1 MKFIVIILTIL
12 LSYSSVCLSNENAE
26 NNTRNIEVGNKLFL
40 YLPGEPEFENVFE
53 VNKDGTILLPEI
65 GKVVVINKQ
74 VSQVEGELKTL
85 LSDIYVAMEDF
96 YVEVRS
102 RDIIINVLGYVNTP
116 SQVSIPFDGNIQMV
130 ISAAG
135 DLKPGAQ
142 LDRLQIRR
150 GEEVIE
156 FNYKAYLD
164 SGNSKLLP
172 KLKSADTVFVPVSP
186 LLGNVQ
192 IDFDAQT
199 LSASGDASDNS
210 AITLLGE
217 VHNPGSFSF
226 KEQMSVLDALMRAEG
241 VTRYADV
248 TKIRVINDK
257 TPIIFDLK
265 AYLDKPNN
273 DTMPRLKSG
282 STVYVPIMVDD
293 VNTTSRTV
301 YIMGEVQKPGAYEAA
316 DSTNFLDILAN
327 AGGPTRFAETRQIKI
342 LTPDGESIL
351 FDLQGYSE
359 GLTSVTVPDLN
370 PGDVIFVP
378 EKTDQN
384 EKSWL
389 KIPPKRA
396 IKIIGAITSPGR
408 YEWSTEMD
416 FTDLLAHAGGPTKG
430 ANINDIKI
438 VRNGDVTQRFD
449 LEKYTITDGQLT
461 LPQLIAGDTIIV
473 EELPVDPG
481 NNKSQWIRQESS
493 KSIYIMGQV
502 GSPGRYAFNDN
513 MHFIDILAAADGPNA
528 NADLRNIRIT
538 HRNGNTAR
546 VSKLDLALY
555 FETGDETLF
564 PHVLPGDTIFVPE
577 KDKDWLR
584 TPKEQV
590 VRIMGAVQKPG
601 RYTFNDTMSILD
613 ALAEAGGPSSSAL
626 IDKIVVV
633 NHSCC
638 KEQSRVFDLE
648 AFVKNP
654 NSVNLPVLRAGDTL
668 YVPDKGQDLLSQFRS
683 NFLDFV
689 TIIALVVGL

>member
-1 MKFIVIILTIL
+1 MRFIFAVFVFFFLV
-12 LSYSSVCLSNENAE
+12 SSSAFAE
-26 NNTRNIEVGNKLFL
+26 KADEPIVQAGNKLFL
-40 YLPGEPEFENVFE
+40 YVPGEVEFETTFE
-53 VNKDGTILLPEI
+53 VDKKGQINIPEVGQFQVGNKTVTQIEA
-65 GKVVVINKQ
+65 
-74 VSQVEGELKTL
+74 ELKPIL
-85 LSDIYVAMEDF
+85 AELFVAINDF
-96 YVEVRS
+96 YVELRS
-102 RDIIINVLGYVNTP
+102 RDIFINALGYVITP
-116 SQVSIPFDGNIQMV
+116 SQVSIPDDGNIQMV
-130 ISAAG
+130 IAKANG
-135 DLKPGAQ
+135 LRPGAQ

-150 GEEVIE
+150 KDEVIE

-164 SGNSKLLP
+164 SGDINLLP
-172 KLKSADTVFVPVSP
+172 KLKSEDTVFVPVSP

-199 LSASGDASDNS
+199 LSATGDASDNS
-210 AITLLGE
+210 AITMLGE

-226 KEQMSVLDALMRAEG
+226 KENMTLLDALMRAEG

-248 TKIRVINDK
+248 TKIRVIVDK
-257 TPIIFDLK
+257 APVIFDLK
-265 AYLDKPNN
+265 AYLDKPTDSN
-273 DTMPRLKSG
+273 MPLLKAG
-282 STVYVPIMVDD
+282 STIYVPIMVDD

-342 LTPDGESIL
+342 LTPAGESIL

-359 GLTSVTVPDLN
+359 GLTTAKVPDLN

-378 EKTDQN
+378 EKTDVN

-389 KIPPKRA
+389 KIPTKRA
-396 IKIIGAITSPGR
+396 IKIIGAIQSPGR
-408 YEWSTEMD
+408 YEWSDEMD

-430 ANINDIKI
+430 ANVNDIKI
-438 VRNGDVTQRFD
+438 LRNGDVTQRFD
-449 LEKYTITDGQLT
+449 LEKYTITNGEIA
-461 LPQLIAGDTIIV
+461 LPSLIAGDTIIV

-481 NNKSQWIRQESS
+481 DNKSQWIRQESS

-513 MHFIDILAAADGPNA
+513 MHFIDILAAADGPNGS
-528 NADLRNIRIT
+528 ADIRNIRVT
-538 HRNGNTAR
+538 HRNGNRAR
-546 VSKLDLALY
+546 VSKLDLAMY

-564 PHVLPGDTIFVPE
+564 PHVSPGDTIFIPE

-584 TPKEQV
+584 TPKERV

-601 RYTFNDTMSILD
+601 RYNFDDTMSILD
-613 ALAEAGGPSSSAL
+613 VLAEAGGPSSSAL

-638 KEQSRVFDLE
+638 KEQSRVFNLE
-648 AFVKNP
+648 EFIKSP
-654 NSVNLPVLRAGDTL
+654 NSANIPVLRAGDTL
-668 YVPDKGQDLLSQFRS
+668 YVPDKGQDLISQFKD
-683 NFLDFV
+683 NFLDFI
-689 TIIALVVGL
+689 TIIALVISL

>member
-1 MKFIVIILTIL
+1 MKQLIL
-12 LSYSSVCLSNENAE
+12 LCLLIFALPAFAE
-26 NNTRNIEVGNKLFL
+26 EIEVGNKLYL
-40 YLPGEPEFENVFE
+40 YLPGEAEFSEPFE
-53 VNKDGTILLPEI
+53 VDKEGAITLPEL
-65 GKVVVINKQ
+65 GRFKVAGLQLDDVQ
-74 VSQVEGELKTL
+74 SQLRAA
-85 LSDIYVAMEDF
+85 LSEMYVAMDDF
-96 YVEVRS
+96 YVEIHS
-102 RDIIINVLGYVNTP
+102 RDIFINVMGYVNDP
-116 SQVSIPFDGNIQMV
+116 SQVSIPKDGNIQMV
-130 ISAAG
+130 IARAG
-135 DLKPGAQ
+135 GLKPGAQ

-150 GEEVIE
+150 GTEMIE

-164 SGNSKLLP
+164 SGNIDLLP
-172 KLKSADTVFVPVSP
+172 ALQSADTVFVPVSP

-199 LSASGDASDNS
+199 LSASGDASDSS

-226 KEQMSVLDALMRAEG
+226 KENMSVLDALMRAEG

-248 TKIRVINDK
+248 TKIRVIVDK
-257 TPIIFDLK
+257 TPVVFDLK

-273 DTMPRLKSG
+273 DTMPELKAG
-282 STVYVPIMVDD
+282 STIYVPIMVDD

-301 YIMGEVQKPGAYEAA
+301 YIMGEVQKPGAYEAGE
-316 DSTNFLDILAN
+316 STSFLDILAN

-342 LTPDGESIL
+342 LTPAGESIL

-359 GLTSVTVPDLN
+359 GIVTAKVPSLN

-389 KIPPKRA
+389 KVPPKRA
-396 IKIIGAITSPGR
+396 IKIIGAILSPGR
-408 YEWSTEMD
+408 YEWSPEMD

-438 VRNGDVTQRFD
+438 VRNGEVTKRFD
-449 LEKYTITDGQLT
+449 LEQYTINDSGKYE
-461 LPQLIAGDTIIV
+461 LPNLMAGDTIIV
-473 EELPVDPG
+473 EELPVDPAD
-481 NNKSQWIRQESS
+481 NKSQWIRQESS

-502 GSPGRYAFNDN
+502 GSPGRYAFNTN
-513 MHFIDILAAADGPNA
+513 MHFIDILAAADGPTD

-538 HRNGNTAR
+538 HRNGNAAR
-546 VSKLDLALY
+546 VSKLNLALY

-564 PHVLPGDTIFVPE
+564 PHVLPGDTIYIPE

-590 VRIMGAVQKPG
+590 VRIMGAVEKPG
-601 RYTFNDTMSILD
+601 RYSFDDTMTVLD
-613 ALAEAGGPSSSAL
+613 VLAEAGGPSSSAL

-648 AFVKNP
+648 EFVKNP
-654 NSVNLPVLRAGDTL
+654 NSAYIPVLRAGDTL
-668 YVPDKGQDLLSQFRS
+668 YVPDKGQDLMSQFKS
-683 NFLDFV
+683 NFLDFITV
-689 TIIALVVGL
+689 VALVVGL

>member
-1 MKFIVIILTIL
+1 MKQL
-12 LSYSSVCLSNENAE
+12 LLLLCLIFLATSVAAE
-26 NNTRNIEVGNKLFL
+26 EIKVGNKLFV
-40 YLPGEPEFENVFE
+40 YLPGEADFSQPFE
-53 VNKDGTILLPEI
+53 VDKDGSITLPEL
-65 GKVVVINKQ
+65 GRFNVA
-74 VSQVEGELKTL
+74 GLELKEIEAQL
-85 LSDIYVAMEDF
+85 KKSLSEVFVAMDDF
-96 YVEVRS
+96 YVEIHS
-102 RDIIINVLGYVNTP
+102 RDIFINVMGYVNEP
-116 SQVSIPFDGNIQMV
+116 SQVSIPNDGNIQMV
-130 ISAAG
+130 IARAG
-135 DLKPGAQ
+135 GLKPGAQ

-150 GEEVIE
+150 ANEVIE

-164 SGNSKLLP
+164 SGNIDLLP
-172 KLKSADTVFVPVSP
+172 SLQSADTVFVPVSP

-226 KEQMSVLDALMRAEG
+226 KENMSVLDALMRAEG

-248 TKIRVINDK
+248 TKIRVIVDK
-257 TPIIFDLK
+257 TPVVFDLK
-265 AYLDKPNN
+265 AYLDKPSN
-273 DTMPRLKSG
+273 DTMPELKAG
-282 STVYVPIMVDD
+282 STIYVPIMVDD

-316 DSTNFLDILAN
+316 ENTSFLDILAN

-342 LTPDGESIL
+342 LTPAGESIL

-359 GLTSVTVPDLN
+359 GLITAKVPNLN

-389 KIPPKRA
+389 KVPPKRA
-396 IKIIGAITSPGR
+396 IKIIGAIMSPGR
-408 YEWSTEMD
+408 YEWSQEMD

-438 VRNGDVTQRFD
+438 VRNGEVTKRFD
-449 LEKYTITDGQLT
+449 LEQYTISGAKKHA
-461 LPQLIAGDTIIV
+461 LPSLQAGDTIIV
-473 EELPVDPG
+473 EELPVDPSD
-481 NNKSQWIRQESS
+481 NKSQWIRQESG

-502 GSPGRYAFNDN
+502 GSPGRYAFNTN
-513 MHFIDILAAADGPNA
+513 MHFIDILAAADGPTD
-528 NADLRNIRIT
+528 NADLRNIRII
-538 HRNGNTAR
+538 HRNGNTAK
-546 VSKLDLALY
+546 VSRLNLAMY

-564 PHVLPGDTIFVPE
+564 PHVLPGDTIYIPE
-577 KDKDWLR
+577 KNKDWLR

-590 VRIMGAVQKPG
+590 VRIMGAVEKPG
-601 RYTFNDTMSILD
+601 RYSFDDTMTVLD
-613 ALAEAGGPSSSAL
+613 VLAEAGGPSSSAL

-648 AFVKNP
+648 EFVKNP
-654 NSVNLPVLRAGDTL
+654 NSAYIPVLRAGDTL
-668 YVPDKGQDLLSQFRS
+668 YVPDKGQDLMSQFKS
-683 NFLDFV
+683 NFLDFITV
-689 TIIALVVGL
+689 LALVVGL

>member
-1 MKFIVIILTIL
+1 MFSTLAV
-12 LSYSSVCLSNENAE
+12 AE
-26 NNTRNIEVGNKLFL
+26 QVQVGNKIYL
-40 YLPGEPEFENVFE
+40 YLPGEVEFDEPFE
-53 VNKDGTILLPEI
+53 VAKDGTITLPEL
-65 GKVVVINKQ
+65 GKFKVT
-74 VSQVEGELKTL
+74 GAELAEIEQQL
-85 LSDIYVAMEDF
+85 RAALSEVYVAMDDF
-96 YVEVRS
+96 YVEIRS
-102 RDIIINVLGYVNTP
+102 RDIFINVMGYVNDP
-116 SQVSIPFDGNIQMV
+116 SQVSIPRDGNIQMV
-130 ISAAG
+130 IARAG
-135 DLKPGAQ
+135 GLKPGAQ

-150 GEEVIE
+150 GNDVIE

-164 SGNSKLLP
+164 SGNIDLLP
-172 KLKSADTVFVPVSP
+172 QLQSADTVFVPVSP

-226 KEQMSVLDALMRAEG
+226 KENMSVLDALMRAEG

-248 TKIRVINDK
+248 TKIRVIVDK
-257 TPIIFDLK
+257 TPVVFDLK

-273 DTMPRLKSG
+273 DTMPALKAG
-282 STVYVPIMVDD
+282 STIYVPIMVDD

-301 YIMGEVQKPGAYEAA
+301 YIMGEVQKPGAYEAG
-316 DSTNFLDILAN
+316 DSTSFLDILAN

-342 LTPDGESIL
+342 LTPSGESIL

-359 GLTSVTVPDLN
+359 GIVTVKVPNLN

-389 KIPPKRA
+389 KVPPKRA
-396 IKIIGAITSPGR
+396 IKIIGAIQSPGR
-408 YEWSTEMD
+408 YEWSPEMD

-438 VRNGDVTQRFD
+438 VRNGEVTKRFD
-449 LEKYTITDGQLT
+449 LEQYTINDAGNYE
-461 LPQLIAGDTIIV
+461 LPNLIAGDTIIV
-473 EELPVDPG
+473 EELPVDPAD
-481 NNKSQWIRQESS
+481 NKSQWIRQESS

-502 GSPGRYAFNDN
+502 GSPGRYAFNTN
-513 MHFIDILAAADGPNA
+513 MHFIDILAAADGPTD

-538 HRNGNTAR
+538 HRNGNTAK
-546 VSKLDLALY
+546 VSKLNLALY

-564 PHVLPGDTIFVPE
+564 PHVLPGDTIYIPE

-590 VRIMGAVQKPG
+590 VRIMGAVEKPG
-601 RYTFNDTMSILD
+601 RYSFDDTMTVLD
-613 ALAEAGGPSSSAL
+613 VLAEAGGPSSSAL

-648 AFVKNP
+648 KFVKNP
-654 NSVNLPVLRAGDTL
+654 NSAYIPVLRAGDTL
-668 YVPDKGQDLLSQFRS
+668 YVPDKGQDLISQFKS
-683 NFLDFV
+683 NFLDFITV
-689 TIIALVVGL
+689 IALVVGL

>member
-1 MKFIVIILTIL
+1 MKQLILICL
-12 LSYSSVCLSNENAE
+12 LMFSTLAVAE
-26 NNTRNIEVGNKLFL
+26 QVQVGNKIYL
-40 YLPGEPEFENVFE
+40 YLPGEVEFDEPFE
-53 VNKDGTILLPEI
+53 VAKDGTITLPEL
-65 GKVVVINKQ
+65 GKFKVT
-74 VSQVEGELKTL
+74 GAELAEIEQQL
-85 LSDIYVAMEDF
+85 RAALSEVYVAMDDF
-96 YVEVRS
+96 YVETRS
-102 RDIIINVLGYVNTP
+102 RDIFINVMGYVNDP
-116 SQVSIPFDGNIQMV
+116 SQVSIPRDGNIQMV
-130 ISAAG
+130 IARAG
-135 DLKPGAQ
+135 GLKPGAQ

-150 GEEVIE
+150 GNDVIE

-164 SGNSKLLP
+164 SGNIDLLP
-172 KLKSADTVFVPVSP
+172 QLQSADTVFVPVSP

-226 KEQMSVLDALMRAEG
+226 KENMSVLDALMRAEG

-248 TKIRVINDK
+248 TKIRVIVDK
-257 TPIIFDLK
+257 TPVVFDLK

-273 DTMPRLKSG
+273 DTMPALKAG
-282 STVYVPIMVDD
+282 STIYVPIMVDD

-301 YIMGEVQKPGAYEAA
+301 YIMGEVQKPGAYEAG
-316 DSTNFLDILAN
+316 DSTSFLDILAN

-342 LTPDGESIL
+342 LTPSGESIL

-359 GLTSVTVPDLN
+359 GIVTVKVPNLN

-389 KIPPKRA
+389 KVPPKRA
-396 IKIIGAITSPGR
+396 IKIIGAIQSPGR
-408 YEWSTEMD
+408 YEWSPEMD
-416 FTDLLAHAGGPTKG
+416 FTDLFAHAGGPTKG

-438 VRNGDVTQRFD
+438 VRNGEVTKRFD
-449 LEKYTITDGQLT
+449 LEQYTINDAGNYE
-461 LPQLIAGDTIIV
+461 LPNLIAGDTIIV
-473 EELPVDPG
+473 EELPVDPAD
-481 NNKSQWIRQESS
+481 NKSQWIRQESS

-502 GSPGRYAFNDN
+502 GSPGRYAFNTN
-513 MHFIDILAAADGPNA
+513 MHFIDILAAADGPTD

-538 HRNGNTAR
+538 HRNGNTAK
-546 VSKLDLALY
+546 VSKLNLALY

-564 PHVLPGDTIFVPE
+564 PHVLPGDTIYIPE

-590 VRIMGAVQKPG
+590 VRIMGAVEKPG
-601 RYTFNDTMSILD
+601 RYSFDDTMTVLD
-613 ALAEAGGPSSSAL
+613 VLAEAGGPSSSAL

-648 AFVKNP
+648 EFVKNP
-654 NSVNLPVLRAGDTL
+654 NSAYIPVLRAGDTL
-668 YVPDKGQDLLSQFRS
+668 YVPDKGQDLISQFKS
-683 NFLDFV
+683 NFLDFITV
-689 TIIALVVGL
+689 IALVVGL

>member
-1 MKFIVIILTIL
+1 MKQLILICL
-12 LSYSSVCLSNENAE
+12 LMFSTLAVAE
-26 NNTRNIEVGNKLFL
+26 QVQVGNKIYL
-40 YLPGEPEFENVFE
+40 YLPGEVEFDEPFE
-53 VNKDGTILLPEI
+53 VAKDGTITLPEL
-65 GKVVVINKQ
+65 GKFKVT
-74 VSQVEGELKTL
+74 GAELAEIEQQL
-85 LSDIYVAMEDF
+85 RAALSEVYVAMDDF
-96 YVEVRS
+96 YVEIRS
-102 RDIIINVLGYVNTP
+102 RDIFINVMGYVNDP
-116 SQVSIPFDGNIQMV
+116 SQVSIPRDGNIQMV
-130 ISAAG
+130 IARAG
-135 DLKPGAQ
+135 GLKPGAQ

-150 GEEVIE
+150 GNDVIE

-164 SGNSKLLP
+164 SGNIDLLP
-172 KLKSADTVFVPVSP
+172 QLQSADTVFVPVSP

-226 KEQMSVLDALMRAEG
+226 KENMSVLDALMRAEG

-248 TKIRVINDK
+248 TKIRVIVDK
-257 TPIIFDLK
+257 TPVVFDLK

-273 DTMPRLKSG
+273 DTMPALKAG
-282 STVYVPIMVDD
+282 STIYVPIMVDD

-301 YIMGEVQKPGAYEAA
+301 YIMGEVQKPGAYEAG
-316 DSTNFLDILAN
+316 DSTSFLDILAN

-342 LTPDGESIL
+342 LTPSGESIL

-359 GLTSVTVPDLN
+359 GIVTVKVPNLN

-389 KIPPKRA
+389 KVPPKRA
-396 IKIIGAITSPGR
+396 IKIIGAIQSPGR
-408 YEWSTEMD
+408 YEWSPEMD

-438 VRNGDVTQRFD
+438 VRNGEVTKRFD
-449 LEKYTITDGQLT
+449 LEQYTINDAGNYE
-461 LPQLIAGDTIIV
+461 LPNLIAGDTIIV
-473 EELPVDPG
+473 EELPVDPAD
-481 NNKSQWIRQESS
+481 NKSQWIRQESS

-502 GSPGRYAFNDN
+502 GSPGRYAFNTN
-513 MHFIDILAAADGPNA
+513 MHFIDILAAADGPTD

-538 HRNGNTAR
+538 HRNGNTAK
-546 VSKLDLALY
+546 VSKLNLALY

-564 PHVLPGDTIFVPE
+564 PHVLPGDTIYIPE

-590 VRIMGAVQKPG
+590 VRIMGAVEKPG
-601 RYTFNDTMSILD
+601 RYSFDDTMTVLD
-613 ALAEAGGPSSSAL
+613 VLAEAGGPSSSAL

-648 AFVKNP
+648 EFVKNP
-654 NSVNLPVLRAGDTL
+654 NSAYIPVLRAGDTL
-668 YVPDKGQDLLSQFRS
+668 YVPDKGKDLISQFKS
-683 NFLDFV
+683 NFLDFITV
-689 TIIALVVGL
+689 IALVVGL

>member
-1 MKFIVIILTIL
+1 MKQL
-12 LSYSSVCLSNENAE
+12 LLLLCLIFLATKVAAE
-26 NNTRNIEVGNKLFL
+26 EIKVGNKLFV
-40 YLPGEPEFENVFE
+40 YLPGEADFSQPFE
-53 VNKDGTILLPEI
+53 VDKDGSITLPEL
-65 GKVVVINKQ
+65 GRFNVAG
-74 VSQVEGELKTL
+74 SELKEIEAQL
-85 LSDIYVAMEDF
+85 KKSLSEVFVAMDDF
-96 YVEVRS
+96 YVEIHS
-102 RDIIINVLGYVNTP
+102 RDIFINVMGYVNEP
-116 SQVSIPFDGNIQMV
+116 SQVSIPNDGNIQMV
-130 ISAAG
+130 IARAG
-135 DLKPGAQ
+135 GLKPGAQ

-150 GEEVIE
+150 ANEVIE

-164 SGNSKLLP
+164 SGNIDLLP
-172 KLKSADTVFVPVSP
+172 SLQSADTVFVPVSP

-226 KEQMSVLDALMRAEG
+226 KENMSVLDALMRAEG

-248 TKIRVINDK
+248 TKIRVIVDK
-257 TPIIFDLK
+257 TPVVFDLK
-265 AYLDKPNN
+265 AYLDKPSN
-273 DTMPRLKSG
+273 DTMPELKAG
-282 STVYVPIMVDD
+282 STIYVPIMVDD

-316 DSTNFLDILAN
+316 ENTSFLDILAN

-342 LTPDGESIL
+342 LTPAGESIL

-359 GLTSVTVPDLN
+359 GLITAKVPNLN

-389 KIPPKRA
+389 KVPPKRA
-396 IKIIGAITSPGR
+396 IKIIGAIMSPGR
-408 YEWSTEMD
+408 YEWSQEMD

-438 VRNGDVTQRFD
+438 VRNGEVTKRFD
-449 LEKYTITDGQLT
+449 LEQYTISGAKKHA
-461 LPQLIAGDTIIV
+461 LPSLQAGDTIIV
-473 EELPVDPG
+473 EELPVDPSD
-481 NNKSQWIRQESS
+481 NKSQWIRQESG

-502 GSPGRYAFNDN
+502 GSPGRYAFNTN
-513 MHFIDILAAADGPNA
+513 MHFIDILAAADGPTD

-538 HRNGNTAR
+538 HRNGNTAK
-546 VSKLDLALY
+546 VSRLNLAMY

-564 PHVLPGDTIFVPE
+564 PHVLPGDTIYIPE
-577 KDKDWLR
+577 KNKDWLR

-590 VRIMGAVQKPG
+590 VRIMGAVEKPG
-601 RYTFNDTMSILD
+601 RYSFDDTMTVLD
-613 ALAEAGGPSSSAL
+613 VLAEAGGPSSSAL

-648 AFVKNP
+648 EFVKNP
-654 NSVNLPVLRAGDTL
+654 NSAYIPVLRAGDTL
-668 YVPDKGQDLLSQFRS
+668 YVPDKGQDLMSQFKS
-683 NFLDFV
+683 NFLDFITV
-689 TIIALVVGL
+689 LALVVGL

>member
-1 MKFIVIILTIL
+1 MKQLIL
-12 LSYSSVCLSNENAE
+12 LCLLIFAIPTVAE
-26 NNTRNIEVGNKLFL
+26 EIEVGNKLYL
-40 YLPGEPEFENVFE
+40 YLPGEAEFSVPFE
-53 VNKDGTILLPEI
+53 VDKEGAITLPEL
-65 GKVVVINKQ
+65 GRFKVAGLQLDDVQ
-74 VSQVEGELKTL
+74 SQLRTA
-85 LSDIYVAMEDF
+85 LSEMYVAMDDF
-96 YVEVRS
+96 YVEIHS
-102 RDIIINVLGYVNTP
+102 RDIFINVMGYVNDP
-116 SQVSIPFDGNIQMV
+116 SQVSIPKDGNIQMV
-130 ISAAG
+130 IARAG
-135 DLKPGAQ
+135 GLKPGAQ

-150 GEEVIE
+150 GTEMIE

-164 SGNSKLLP
+164 SGNIDLLP
-172 KLKSADTVFVPVSP
+172 ALQSADTVFVPVSP

-226 KEQMSVLDALMRAEG
+226 KENMSVLDALMRAEG

-248 TKIRVINDK
+248 TKIRVIVDK
-257 TPIIFDLK
+257 TPVVFDLK

-273 DTMPRLKSG
+273 DTMPELKAG
-282 STVYVPIMVDD
+282 STIYVPIMVDD

-301 YIMGEVQKPGAYEAA
+301 YIMGEVQKPGAYEAGE
-316 DSTNFLDILAN
+316 STSFLDILAN

-342 LTPDGESIL
+342 LTPAGESIL

-359 GLTSVTVPDLN
+359 GIVTVKVPSLN

-389 KIPPKRA
+389 KVPPKRA
-396 IKIIGAITSPGR
+396 IKIIGAILSPGR
-408 YEWSTEMD
+408 YEWSPEMD

-438 VRNGDVTQRFD
+438 VRNGEVTKRFD
-449 LEKYTITDGQLT
+449 LEQYTINDSGKYE
-461 LPQLIAGDTIIV
+461 LPSLMAGDTIIV
-473 EELPVDPG
+473 EELPVDPAD
-481 NNKSQWIRQESS
+481 NKSQWIRQESS

-502 GSPGRYAFNDN
+502 GSPGRYAFNTN
-513 MHFIDILAAADGPNA
+513 MHFIDILAAADGPTD

-538 HRNGNTAR
+538 HRNGNAAR
-546 VSKLDLALY
+546 VSKLNLALY

-564 PHVLPGDTIFVPE
+564 PHVLPGDTIYIPE

-590 VRIMGAVQKPG
+590 VRIMGAVEKPG
-601 RYTFNDTMSILD
+601 RYSFDDTMTVLD
-613 ALAEAGGPSSSAL
+613 VLAEAGGPSSSAL

-648 AFVKNP
+648 EFVKNP
-654 NSVNLPVLRAGDTL
+654 NSAYIPVLRAGDTL
-668 YVPDKGQDLLSQFRS
+668 YVPDKGQDLMSQFKS
-683 NFLDFV
+683 NFLDFITV
-689 TIIALVVGL
+689 VALVVGL

>member
-1 MKFIVIILTIL
+1 MKTIFTMLIL
-12 LSYSSVCLSNENAE
+12 LFLVTPGAASTAADELEVQ
-26 NNTRNIEVGNKLFL
+26 VGNKLFL
-40 YLPGEPEFENVFE
+40 YIPGEVEFDGLFE
-53 VNKDGTILLPEI
+53 VDKNGQINIPEI
-65 GKVVVINKQ
+65 GKFNVANKTTAQ
-74 VSQVEGELKTL
+74 IESELKPL
-85 LSDIYVAMEDF
+85 LTELYVAIDDF

-102 RDIIINVLGYVNTP
+102 RDIFINVLGYVINP
-116 SQVSIPFDGNIQMV
+116 SQVSIPDDGNIQMV
-130 ISAAG
+130 IAKADG
-135 DLKPGAQ
+135 LKPGAQ

-150 GEEVIE
+150 GDEVIE

-164 SGNSKLLP
+164 TGNISLLP
-172 KLKSADTVFVPVSP
+172 PLKSEDTVFVPVSP

-199 LSASGDASDNS
+199 LSATGDASDKS
-210 AITLLGE
+210 AITILGE

-226 KEQMSVLDALMRAEG
+226 KEKMTILDALMRAEG

-248 TKIRVINDK
+248 TKIRVILNE
-257 TPIIFDLK
+257 TPVIFDLK
-265 AYLDKPNN
+265 AYLDKPVNS
-273 DTMPRLKSG
+273 MPELEAG
-282 STVYVPIMVDD
+282 STIYVPIMVDD

-327 AGGPTRFAETRQIKI
+327 AGGPTRFAETRLIKI
-342 LTPDGESIL
+342 LTPQGESIL
-351 FDLQGYSE
+351 FDLQSYSE
-359 GLTSVTVPDLN
+359 GTQTVKVPDLN

-378 EKTDQN
+378 EKTDVN

-389 KIPPKRA
+389 KIPTKRA
-396 IKIIGAITSPGR
+396 IKIIGAIQSPGR
-408 YEWSTEMD
+408 YEWSDEMD

-438 VRNGDVTQRFD
+438 IRDGEETQRFD
-449 LEKYTITDGQLT
+449 LEKYTITDGQT
-461 LPQLIAGDTIIV
+461 SLPDLHAGDTIIV
-473 EELPVDPG
+473 EELPVDPAD
-481 NNKSQWIRQESS
+481 NKSQWIRQESS

-513 MHFIDILAAADGPNA
+513 MHFIDILSAADGPNA
-528 NADLRNIRIT
+528 NADIRNIRVT
-538 HRNGNTAR
+538 HRNSNRAR

-564 PHVLPGDTIFVPE
+564 PHVQPGDTIFIPE
-577 KDKDWLR
+577 KNKDWLR
-584 TPKEQV
+584 TPKERV

-601 RYTFNDTMSILD
+601 RYNFDDTMSILD
-613 ALAEAGGPSSSAL
+613 VLAEAGGPLNSAL

-648 AFVKNP
+648 AFIKSP
-654 NSVNLPVLRAGDTL
+654 NSANIPVLRAGDTL
-668 YVPDKGQDLLSQFRS
+668 YVPDKGQDLLSQFKD
-683 NFLDFV
+683 NFLDFI

>member
-1 MKFIVIILTIL
+1 MKQL
-12 LSYSSVCLSNENAE
+12 LLLLCLIFLATKVAAE
-26 NNTRNIEVGNKLFL
+26 EIKVGNKLFV
-40 YLPGEPEFENVFE
+40 YLPGEADFSQPFE
-53 VNKDGTILLPEI
+53 VDKDGSITLPEL
-65 GKVVVINKQ
+65 GRFNVAG
-74 VSQVEGELKTL
+74 SELKEIEAQL
-85 LSDIYVAMEDF
+85 KKSLSEVFVAMDDF
-96 YVEVRS
+96 YVEIHS
-102 RDIIINVLGYVNTP
+102 RDIFINVMGYVNEP
-116 SQVSIPFDGNIQMV
+116 SQVSIPNDGNIQMV
-130 ISAAG
+130 IARAG
-135 DLKPGAQ
+135 GLKPGAQ

-150 GEEVIE
+150 ANEVIE

-164 SGNSKLLP
+164 SGNIDLLP
-172 KLKSADTVFVPVSP
+172 SLQSADTVFVPVSP

-226 KEQMSVLDALMRAEG
+226 KENMSVLDALMRAEG

-248 TKIRVINDK
+248 TKIRVIVDK
-257 TPIIFDLK
+257 TPVVFDLK
-265 AYLDKPNN
+265 AYLDKPSN
-273 DTMPRLKSG
+273 DTMPELKAG
-282 STVYVPIMVDD
+282 STIYVPIMVDD

-316 DSTNFLDILAN
+316 ENTSFLDILAN

-342 LTPDGESIL
+342 LTPAGESIL

-359 GLTSVTVPDLN
+359 GLITAKVPNLN

-389 KIPPKRA
+389 KVPPKRA
-396 IKIIGAITSPGR
+396 IKIIGAIMSPGR
-408 YEWSTEMD
+408 YEWSQEMD

-438 VRNGDVTQRFD
+438 VRNGEVTKRFD
-449 LEKYTITDGQLT
+449 LEQYTISGAKKHA
-461 LPQLIAGDTIIV
+461 LPSLQAGDTIIV
-473 EELPVDPG
+473 EELPVDPSD
-481 NNKSQWIRQESS
+481 NKSQWIRQESG
-493 KSIYIMGQV
+493 KSIYIMWQV
-502 GSPGRYAFNDN
+502 GSPGRYAFNTN
-513 MHFIDILAAADGPNA
+513 MHFIDILAAADGPTD

-538 HRNGNTAR
+538 HRNGNTAK
-546 VSKLDLALY
+546 VSRLNLAMY

-564 PHVLPGDTIFVPE
+564 PHVLPGDTIYIPE
-577 KDKDWLR
+577 KNKDWLR

-590 VRIMGAVQKPG
+590 VRIMGAVEKPG
-601 RYTFNDTMSILD
+601 RYSFDDTMTVLD
-613 ALAEAGGPSSSAL
+613 VLAEAGGPSSSAL

-648 AFVKNP
+648 EFVKNP
-654 NSVNLPVLRAGDTL
+654 NSAYIPVLRAGDTL
-668 YVPDKGQDLLSQFRS
+668 YVPDKGQDLMSQFKS
-683 NFLDFV
+683 NFLDFITV
-689 TIIALVVGL
+689 LALVVGL

>member
-1 MKFIVIILTIL
+1 MKTIFTMLIL
-12 LSYSSVCLSNENAE
+12 LFLVTPGAASTAADELEVQ
-26 NNTRNIEVGNKLFL
+26 VGNKLFL
-40 YLPGEPEFENVFE
+40 YIPGEVEFDGLFE
-53 VNKDGTILLPEI
+53 VDKNGQINIPEI
-65 GKVVVINKQ
+65 GKFNVANKTTAQ
-74 VSQVEGELKTL
+74 IESELKPL
-85 LSDIYVAMEDF
+85 LTELYVAIDDF

-102 RDIIINVLGYVNTP
+102 RDIFINVLGYVINP
-116 SQVSIPFDGNIQMV
+116 SQVSIPDDGNIQMV
-130 ISAAG
+130 IAKADG
-135 DLKPGAQ
+135 LKPGAQ

-150 GEEVIE
+150 GDEVIE

-164 SGNSKLLP
+164 TGNISLLP
-172 KLKSADTVFVPVSP
+172 PLKSEDTVFVPVSP

-199 LSASGDASDNS
+199 LSATGDASDKS
-210 AITLLGE
+210 AITILGE

-226 KEQMSVLDALMRAEG
+226 KEKMTILDALMRAEG

-248 TKIRVINDK
+248 TKIRVILNE
-257 TPIIFDLK
+257 TPVIFDLK
-265 AYLDKPNN
+265 AYLDKPVNS
-273 DTMPRLKSG
+273 MPELEAG
-282 STVYVPIMVDD
+282 STIYVPIMVDD

-327 AGGPTRFAETRQIKI
+327 AGGPTRFAETRLIKI
-342 LTPDGESIL
+342 LTPQGESIL
-351 FDLQGYSE
+351 FDLQSYSE
-359 GLTSVTVPDLN
+359 GTQTVKVPDLN

-378 EKTDQN
+378 EKTDVN

-389 KIPPKRA
+389 KIPTKRA
-396 IKIIGAITSPGR
+396 IKIIGAIQSPGR
-408 YEWSTEMD
+408 YEWSNEMD

-438 VRNGDVTQRFD
+438 IRDGEETQRFD
-449 LEKYTITDGQLT
+449 LEKYTITDGQT
-461 LPQLIAGDTIIV
+461 SLPDLHAGDTIIV
-473 EELPVDPG
+473 EELPVDPAD
-481 NNKSQWIRQESS
+481 NKSQWIRQESS

-513 MHFIDILAAADGPNA
+513 MHFIDILSAADGPNA
-528 NADLRNIRIT
+528 NADIRNIRVT
-538 HRNGNTAR
+538 HRNSNRAR

-564 PHVLPGDTIFVPE
+564 PHVQPGDTIFIPE
-577 KDKDWLR
+577 KNKDWLR
-584 TPKEQV
+584 TPKERV

-601 RYTFNDTMSILD
+601 RYNFDDTMSILD
-613 ALAEAGGPSSSAL
+613 VLAEAGGPLNSAL

-648 AFVKNP
+648 AFIKSP
-654 NSVNLPVLRAGDTL
+654 NSANIPVLRAGDTL
-668 YVPDKGQDLLSQFRS
+668 YVPDKGQDLLSQFKD
-683 NFLDFV
+683 NFLDFI